1 MITSNTINE
10 ENNAS
15 NPQQAGQGG
24 PFNSA
29 LARLMLTPFQLLRTH
44 FFTITLAFLLYYG
57 WLHRDD
63 NYLSAETGT
72 GYLLGIVGGSLMLI
86 LLMYPLSK
94 RVALL
99 TRWIPIRYWFGIHM
113 LFGIVGPVMILFHS
127 NFHLGST
134 NSSIALIS
142 MLLVAGSGIVGRYI
156 YTHIHHG
163 LYGTKITL
171 NELKQETENN
181 HTELLGMY
189 AMDETLNKHLNK
201 MEEKALQ
208 AYTGMMMSL
217 LHVIYLAVNA
227 HRLKVKVMRLV
238 KDSYDETR
246 NENKTGKAKPD
257 SKVVV
262 KSINRYT
269 LALRRAAAFRVYER
283 LFSLWHILHLPLFF
297 MMIITAIVHI
307 FAVHMY

>member
-15 NPQQAGQGG
+15 NPQQAGQGTL
-24 PFNSA
+24 FNSA

-63 NYLSAETGT
+63 NYLSAETGN

-156 YTHIHHG
+156 YTHIH
-163 LYGTKITL
+163 
-171 NELKQETENN
+171 QTENN

-189 AMDETLNKHLNK
+189 AMDETLNKHLKK

-208 AYTGMMMSL
+208 AYTGLMMSL

-238 KDSYDETR
+238 KDSYNEAH

-297 MMIITAIVHI
+297 MMIITAVVHI